1 MIRLKSKRE
10 IEKMRAAGK
19 IVAEALLEL
28 EASIVPGK
36 TTTMDLDRLAEKII
50 IGKGAI
56 PSFKGYRGYPAT
68 LCAAVND
75 EVVHGIPGP
84 RRLEE
89 GDIIGM
95 DLGAILDGYHGDSA
109 MTVGIGKIA
118 DETERLLKVTRESLF
133 VGLRAAKVGNRLSD
147 IGHAI
152 QAHVE
157 KNGFSVVRDL
167 VGHGIGRQMHEEP
180 QIPNYGRP
188 GRGVRLEEG
197 MTLAI
202 EPMVNTGGY
211 EVESLP
217 DHWTIV
223 TADGGLSAHFEH
235 TVAVTKDGP
244 EILTLRP
251 GERYP

>member
-1 MIRLKSKRE
+1 
-10 IEKMRAAGK
+10 MRAAGK